1 MSKINVLSSKIYNRI
16 AAGEVVDRPYS
27 VVKELVENSLDA
39 NATQIEIEIIS
50 GGLSSIVVR
59 DNGSGIEKSQLNKA
73 LMPHATSK
81 ISSIKDLDNIC
92 SLGFRGE
99 ALASIASVSKIT
111 IKSKPKEQQFGAEIY
126 CEGNVIIDDVKDS
139 SFSNG
144 TEISVNNLFFN
155 APVRAKFLKSE
166 KAEENEITAIVSRF
180 VLGNPNV
187 AFKYKSNGKT
197 IIQSFG
203 DGIES
208 AFCCIHGAKNLED
221 CFYID
226 CEKNGIKLNGY
237 IGKQYFSKPNRS
249 YQTVFLNGRYVV
261 NQNISLSILNA
272 YSAYLMKRQYPFY
285 VLNITMPSEF
295 VDVNVHPN
303 KIDVRFADN
312 RIVYGTIYSLI
323 SKVLDGSVDAISIVK
338 ETENSKILSKS
349 NVEENKV
356 GKNSLSSKG
365 IDSFNFDSLVFS
377 SSQNAP
383 ESEKVVKKIEENK
396 KEVIDIFAENKAYI
410 EQLEKKKQEIFNSN
424 SQTEMNITKQLKYVG
439 QTLNCFLILDDG
451 EDMYLVDQH
460 AVHERILFDKFN
472 KSIIESNV
480 ITQPLLVPF
489 ILNVNALECSF
500 LQSNLECLN
509 KIGVE
514 ITEFGQNSF
523 KISAIPV
530 IFSEINL
537 TKFFYDVLA
546 DLDTLKKI
554 TVNEVLIEKISQKAC
569 KSAIKAGNKLTDGE
583 IKILVETVQNNIA
596 IKCPHGRPAVVK
608 ITRNE
613 IDKWFKRIV

>member
-1 MSKINVLSSKIYNRI
+1 MSKINVLSSKIFNRI

-39 NATQIEIEIIS
+39 GATQIEIEIVN

-59 DNGSGIEKSQLNKA
+59 DNGSGIEKDQLNKA

-81 ISSIKDLDNIC
+81 ISTIKDLDNIC

-99 ALASIASVSKIT
+99 ALASIASVSKLT

-126 CEGNVIIDDVKDS
+126 CEGNVIVDGVKDS
-139 SFSNG
+139 SFTNG

-155 APVRAKFLKSE
+155 ASVRAKFLKSE

-187 AFKYKSNGKT
+187 AFKYKSNNKT

-208 AFCCIHGAKNLED
+208 AFCCIHGAKTLDD

-312 RIVYGTIYSLI
+312 RIVYGTIYTLI
-323 SKVLDGSVDAISIVK
+323 SKVLDGSVDAMSIIK
-338 ETENSKILSKS
+338 ETENSKIISNS
-349 NVEENKV
+349 NVEEKNN
-356 GKNSLSSKG
+356 GKNKLSSKE

-377 SSQNAP
+377 SSENAP
-383 ESEKVVKKIEENK
+383 NSEKVVKKIEDNK
-396 KEVIDIFAENKAYI
+396 KEVVDIFAENKAYI
-410 EQLEKKKQEIFNSN
+410 EQLERKKQEIFNAK
-424 SQTEMNITKQLKYVG
+424 SQTEISINKQLKYVG
-439 QTLNCFLILDDG
+439 QALNCFLILDDG

-472 KSIIESNV
+472 KSITESNV

-489 ILNVNALECSF
+489 IINVNTLESSF
-500 LQSNLECLN
+500 LQSNLENLN

-514 ITEFGQNSF
+514 IVEFGQNSF

-537 TKFFYDVLA
+537 ARFFNDILA
-546 DLDTLKKI
+546 DLDALKKI

-569 KSAIKAGNKLTDGE
+569 KSAIKSGNKITDGE
-583 IKILVETVQNNIA
+583 VKILVDAVKNNLS